1 MSSLKSFL
9 TCHGDTSFDGNFRG
23 LLNFEVPRDIALD
36 MVEEVTS
43 EEIKR
48 TFFDMDSNKALGLD
62 GFGTF
67 FFSKKLGILWV
78 RMWLIPS
85 NFSFL
90 WDLFFL
96 RSITLLSLLCLNVK
110 TL

>member
-9 TCHGDTSFDGNFRG
+9 TCHGDTSFDGNFKG
-23 LLNFEVPRDIALD
+23 LLNFEVPRDIALN

-48 TFFDMDSNKALGLD
+48 TFFDMDNNKALGLD

-67 FFSKKLGILWV
+67 FLRRLGILCV
-78 RMWLIPS
+78 RIWLIPS